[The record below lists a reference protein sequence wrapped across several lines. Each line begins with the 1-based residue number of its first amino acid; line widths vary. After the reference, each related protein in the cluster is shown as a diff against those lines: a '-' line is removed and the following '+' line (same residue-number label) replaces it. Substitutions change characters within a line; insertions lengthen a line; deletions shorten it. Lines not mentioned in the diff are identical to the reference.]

1 MNTPAPGSLS
11 LDDLRAKVD
20 QFSADRDWGQ
30 FHTPKNL
37 ATALSVEAA
46 ELLEH
51 FQWQRGDEPFA
62 ELPEAKRTAVAHEL
76 ADVFVYLLRFCTV
89 TGIDPIAAAVE
100 KLALNAVKYPADR
113 VRGQSAKYTEY

>member
-1 MNTPAPGSLS
+1 MNTSQGGSLS

-30 FHTPKNL
+30 LHTPKNL
-37 ATALSVEAA
+37 ATALSVEVA

-51 FQWQRGDEPFA
+51 FQWQRGDEAFA
-62 ELPEAKRTAVAHEL
+62 DLPEAKRAAVAHEL
-76 ADVFVYLLRFCTV
+76 ADVFVYLLRFCSV
-89 TGIDPIAAAVE
+89 TGIDPIAAAEE
-100 KLALNAVKYPADR
+100 KLALNAEKYPADR

>member
-1 MNTPAPGSLS
+1 MNTSQGGSLS

-37 ATALSVEAA
+37 ATALSVEVA

-51 FQWQRGDEPFA
+51 FQWQRGDEAFA
-62 ELPEAKRTAVAHEL
+62 DLPEAKRAAVAHEL
-76 ADVFVYLLRFCTV
+76 ADVFVYLLRFCSV
-89 TGIDPIAAAVE
+89 TGIDPIAAAEE
-100 KLALNAVKYPADR
+100 KLALNAEKYPADR
-113 VRGQSAKYTEY
+113 VRGQSAKYTED

>member
-1 MNTPAPGSLS
+1 MNTAQTGSNK

-51 FQWQRGDEPFA
+51 FQWQKGDEPFA
-62 ELPEAKRTAVAHEL
+62 ELPEPKRVAIAHEV
-76 ADVFVYLLRFCTV
+76 ADVLVYLLRFCSV
-89 TGIDPIAAAVE
+89 TGIDPIQAAEE
-100 KLALNAVKYPADR
+100 KLALNAEKYPVDK

>member
-1 MNTPAPGSLS
+1 MNTPQRGSLS

-37 ATALSVEAA
+37 ATALSIEAA

-51 FQWQRGDEPFA
+51 FQWQRGDEAFE
-62 ELPEAKRTAVAHEL
+62 ELPEAKRIAVAHEL
-76 ADVFVYLLRFCTV
+76 ADVFVYLLRFCSV
-89 TGIDPIAAAVE
+89 TGIDPVAAAEE
-100 KLALNAVKYPADR
+100 KLALNAEKYPADR

>member
-1 MNTPAPGSLS
+1 MNTSQGGSLS

-37 ATALSVEAA
+37 ATALSVEVA

-51 FQWQRGDEPFA
+51 FQWQRGDEAFA
-62 ELPEAKRTAVAHEL
+62 DLPEAKRAAVAHEL
-76 ADVFVYLLRFCTV
+76 ADVFVYLLRFCSV
-89 TGIDPIAAAVE
+89 TGIDPIAAAEE
-100 KLALNAVKYPADR
+100 KLALNAEKYPADR